1 MAERPAAGPRR
12 SYQTLLLIVAVT
24 AAGFN
29 LRTAVSNV
37 PPLFPD
43 LQAQL
48 HLSSAALSLL
58 AATPVICFGAA
69 AAPAAW
75 LNRRVGE
82 GVVLLAALGALRAG
96 APPRGVA
103 P

>member
-1 MAERPAAGPRR
+1 MAEPPAAGPRR
-12 SYQTLLLIVAVT
+12 SYQTLLLVVAVT

-29 LRTAVSNV
+29 LRTAVSNL

-43 LQAQL
+43 LQTQL

-69 AAPAAW
+69 AAPAA
-75 LNRRVGE
+75 
-82 GVVLLAALGALRAG
+82 
-96 APPRGVA
+96 
-103 P
+103 